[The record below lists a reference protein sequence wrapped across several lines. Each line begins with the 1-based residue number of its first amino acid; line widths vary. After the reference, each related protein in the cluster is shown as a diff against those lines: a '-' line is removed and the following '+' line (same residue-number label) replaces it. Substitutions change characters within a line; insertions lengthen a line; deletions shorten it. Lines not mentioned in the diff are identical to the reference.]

1 MRCRGSSSPCVFNH
15 VSIAEKLIDPFKTE
29 FKMTQ
34 DDQFGSSLAD
44 PIISNFAEPGAQVY
58 VIDDEIEVR
67 RSLHFLLSTAGLV
80 SWPFASAGDFLD
92 NLSALEPAPILLD
105 IRMPKIDGIQLL
117 SMLRE
122 RAIGWPI
129 IVMTAHGKIPLAVQ
143 AIKLGAI
150 EFLEKPFEFD
160 ALELSLKA
168 AFAELSAIGEA
179 ATTRTT
185 ALSRFDAL
193 SPRETEVVNVLMQG
207 HSNKA
212 AAHLLNLSVRT
223 IEMHRAN
230 ALVKLRV
237 KSIAE
242 VVLLAS
248 AANRMA
254 NGHAK
259 SS

>member
-1 MRCRGSSSPCVFNH
+1 MNQPNQPGSSF
-15 VSIAEKLIDPFKTE
+15 
-29 FKMTQ
+29 
-34 DDQFGSSLAD
+34 AD
-44 PIISNFAEPGAQVY
+44 PIISNFAASGAPVY
-58 VIDDEIEVR
+58 VIDDDIEVR

-80 SWPFASAGDFLD
+80 SWPFASAADFLD
-92 NLSALEPAPILLD
+92 NLPTLEPAPILLD
-105 IRMPKIDGIQLL
+105 IRMPHIDGIQLL
-117 SMLRE
+117 SMLHE

-129 IVMTAHGKIPLAVQ
+129 IIMTAHGEIPLAVQ
-143 AIKLGAI
+143 AIKLGAV

-160 ALELSLKA
+160 ALELSLKT
-168 AFAELSAIGEA
+168 AFANLSAIGVAA
-179 ATTRTT
+179 ATRDT
-185 ALSRFDAL
+185 AMSRFDTL

-212 AAHLLNLSVRT
+212 AAHLLSLSVRT

-248 AANRMA
+248 AANRTA

-259 SS
+259 NSF